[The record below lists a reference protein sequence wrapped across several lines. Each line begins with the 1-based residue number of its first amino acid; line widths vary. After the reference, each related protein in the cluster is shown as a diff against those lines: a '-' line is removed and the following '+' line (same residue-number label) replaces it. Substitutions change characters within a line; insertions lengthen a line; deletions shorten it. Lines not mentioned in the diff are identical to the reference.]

1 LGPLRAA
8 VASLARQ
15 EIDVVMFTSAMQV
28 TNLMQ
33 IATEANQEDAVRR
46 AFSHMLV
53 ASIGPV
59 TSEKLKEHGLAVD
72 LEPSHPK
79 MGYLVNEAAARSA
92 ELLKQKRASGR

>member
-1 LGPLRAA
+1 
-8 VASLARQ
+8 
-15 EIDVVMFTSAMQV
+15 MFTSAMQV

-33 IATEANQEDAVRR
+33 IAAETKLEDAVRR

-59 TSEKLKEHGLAVD
+59 TSEKLREHGLAAD

-92 ELLKQKRASGR
+92 ELLRQKRAAAR